1 MAPLLARFLQTPHDH
16 VHSEEK
22 DVGDVLRKVFA
33 KAKVYMQLGS
43 IGHAYL
49 VDGHHLFSTP
59 LELCF
64 PSLIFTGCVPV
75 TSHQL
80 PQVAQVESGFVAMK
94 AKESV

>member
-22 DVGDVLRKVFA
+22 DVGDMLRKVFA

-49 VDGHHLFSTP
+49 VDCHHLFSTP

-64 PSLIFTGCVPV
+64 PSLIFTGWVPV
-75 TSHQL
+75 TSCNQ
-80 PQVAQVESGFVAMK
+80 PSATSSGPG
-94 AKESV
+94 